1 MREHLRFKMQVLC
14 VGKTEA
20 PLADLPRW
28 RIEALLGTH
37 VYDMSLYR
45 RALTSPGAVHD
56 VVGCS
61 YERLEYVGDAVLG
74 LIIRDYIYC
83 K

>member
-1 MREHLRFKMQVLC
+1 VRESKIQLLWA
-14 VGKTEA
+14 GKTEA

-28 RIEALLGTH
+28 RVEALLGTH
-37 VYDMSLYR
+37 VSDMSLYR

-56 VVGCS
+56 MVGCS

-74 LIIRDYIYC
+74 LVIREYIYG

>member
-1 MREHLRFKMQVLC
+1 M
-14 VGKTEA
+14 
-20 PLADLPRW
+20 
-28 RIEALLGTH
+28 GTH
-37 VYDMSLYR
+37 VCEMGLYR
-45 RALTSPGAVHD
+45 RALTSPTAVDD

-74 LIIRDYIYC
+74 LIIREYIYS